1 MKSSILV
8 HPLIIR
14 LTHWVNVAALY
25 IMVASGLRIYNAS
38 PLFNFSFP
46 EWATLGGWLAGAR
59 QWHFFAMWLFVF
71 NGVVWLIYNAVSR
84 HGRKTTIFRWRD
96 TSGIWPMIQYYLR
109 LKKQPPVT
117 GKYNALQK
125 LAYTTLPVVALVAV
139 LSGLGIYW
147 PVQLQEITSIFG
159 DYEGARHWHFYA
171 MSALVLFAAM
181 HLILVIS
188 SGWYNFLSMITGR
201 EPKRKSKTLTHHP
214 MAE

>member
-8 HPLIIR
+8 HPFIIR
-14 LTHWVNVAALY
+14 LTHWLNVAALY

-38 PLFNFSFP
+38 PLFNFAFP

-71 NGVVWLIYNAVSR
+71 NGVVWLLYNIASR

-96 TSGIWPMIQYYLR
+96 TSGVWPMIQYYLR
-109 LKKQPPVT
+109 LKKEPPLS

-125 LAYTTLPVVALVAV
+125 LAYTTLPLVALMAV

-201 EPKRKSKTLTHHP
+201 EPKRKAKTLTHHP